1 MFQEN
6 QDIRRKKFAISSY
19 VDLKGGTFKKLG
31 ANDVDYKLFDDK
43 GNITSYIEVK
53 VLETTIAHSF
63 PLTLSARKLL
73 KLIDKRLNPV
83 VLWSC
88 GDGIIYGKP
97 YEISGE
103 LVWST
108 KLDDLEVKYN
118 NKKQFRYVRF

>member
-1 MFQEN
+1 MFQET
-6 QDIRRKKFAISSY
+6 QDIRRQKFAISSY

-31 ANDVDYKLFDDK
+31 ANDVDYKLFDNN
-43 GNITSYIEVK
+43 GNITSYVEVK
-53 VLETTIAHSF
+53 VLDTTIAQSF
-63 PLTLSARKLL
+63 PLCLTVRKLL

-88 GDGIIYGKP
+88 SDGIIYGKP
-97 YEISGE
+97 YEINGE

-108 KLDDLEVKYN
+108 KLGDLEVKYI